1 MTKVK
6 IAFVYSGQGAQYLG
20 MGQEFYETF
29 PTYRS
34 IIDQG
39 SAILGYDL
47 QDLMVNQEAKLNE
60 TVYTQPAILAMSVAL
75 TAVLK
80 EELNLEPTAVAG
92 LSLGEYSALI
102 ASQALSYEE
111 GIALVEKRGRFMTEA
126 VPAGVGAMSAVM
138 GLSREVVEATCAEA
152 SSKGLVIAANYN
164 MPTQIAIAGEVAA
177 VAYAEELLT
186 AKGARRV
193 IRLNVSGPFHT
204 ALLKPAADQLAVA
217 LGETTFS
224 EMQLPVVTNVT
235 GQVIPSQAEIVPTL
249 VKQVMSPVYWQD
261 CVETLIADGYDT
273 FVEVGPGKA
282 LSSFIKKINKNVTV
296 QNVDNLK
303 TLEKVKK
310 MIQA

>member
-1 MTKVK
+1 MK

-235 GQVIPSQAEIVPTL
+235 GQVIPSQTEIVPTL

>member
-1 MTKVK
+1 MK

-296 QNVDNLK
+296 KNVDNLK

>member
-1 MTKVK
+1 MK

-235 GQVIPSQAEIVPTL
+235 GQVIPTQAEIVPTL

>member
-1 MTKVK
+1 MK

>member
-1 MTKVK
+1 MK

-126 VPAGVGAMSAVM
+126 VPAGVGAMSAIM

-217 LGETTFS
+217 LGETTVS

>member
-1 MTKVK
+1 MK

-126 VPAGVGAMSAVM
+126 VPAGVGAMSAIM

>member
-1 MTKVK
+1 MK

-217 LGETTFS
+217 LGETTVS

-235 GQVIPSQAEIVPTL
+235 GQVIPTQAEIVPTL

>member
-1 MTKVK
+1 MK

-20 MGQEFYETF
+20 MGQELYETF

-47 QDLMVNQEAKLNE
+47 QDIMVNQEAKLNE

-126 VPAGVGAMSAVM
+126 VPVGVGAMSAVM

-217 LGETTFS
+217 LGKTTFS

-235 GQVIPSQAEIVPTL
+235 GQVIPTQAEIVPTL

>member
-1 MTKVK
+1 MK

-138 GLSREVVEATCAEA
+138 GLSRQVVEATCSEA

>member
-1 MTKVK
+1 MK

-126 VPAGVGAMSAVM
+126 VPAGVGAMSAIM

-177 VAYAEELLT
+177 VAYAEELLM

-282 LSSFIKKINKNVTV
+282 LSSFIKKISKNVTV

>member
-1 MTKVK
+1 MK

-282 LSSFIKKINKNVTV
+282 LSSFIKKISKNVTV

>member
-1 MTKVK
+1 MK

-20 MGQEFYETF
+20 MGQEFYEIF

-102 ASQALSYEE
+102 ASQALSYGE

-217 LGETTFS
+217 LGKTTFS